1 MMRRLP
7 IIPTIF
13 VLAAVGVMIAL
24 GFWQLDRRA
33 QKEAML
39 ARYAEAQTLS
49 AEVSWPAD
57 PAAREALLFRRTTFD
72 CQVEGKDRPIAGYD
86 RKGTV
91 GWAHSVTCVL
101 PGGARAEVVLGWAKD
116 LAERQWSGGTVRG
129 VIAPGAGNAVRLIAD
144 PPLAGLAASALPDP
158 KTIPNNH
165 WSYAIQWFLFAGV
178 ALLIYGLAL
187 RKRLAA
193 RGDEG

>member
-49 AEVSWPAD
+49 AEVSWPTD
-57 PAAREALLFRRTTFD
+57 PVEQEAALFRRTTID
-72 CQVEGKDRPIAGYD
+72 CRTEGKDAPLAGYD
-86 RKGTV
+86 RQGTV
-91 GWAHSVTCVL
+91 GWAHAVTCVL

-129 VIAPGAGNAVRLIAD
+129 VIAPGAGKSIRLIAD
-144 PPLAGLAASALPDP
+144 PPLAGLAASSLPDP

-178 ALLIYGLAL
+178 ALVIYGLAL

>member
-1 MMRRLP
+1 MIRRIP
-7 IIPTIF
+7 IFSTLL

-33 QKEAML
+33 QKEALL
-39 ARYAEAQTLS
+39 ARYAAAQTLS
-49 AEVSWPAD
+49 AEVAWPTD
-57 PAAREALLFRRTTFD
+57 PAEQERALFRRATIA
-72 CQVEGKDRPIAGYD
+72 CQVEGKDAPLAGYD
-86 RKGTV
+86 RQGTV
-91 GWAHSVTCVL
+91 GWAHAVTCVL

-116 LAERQWSGGTVRG
+116 LAERHWSGGKVQG
-129 VIAPGAGNAVRLIAD
+129 VIAPGAGRSVRLIAD
-144 PPLAGLAASALPDP
+144 PPVAGLAPSAMPDP

-178 ALLIYGLAL
+178 AVVIYALAL

-193 RGDEG
+193 RDGEG

>member
-1 MMRRLP
+1 MIRRVP
-7 IIPTIF
+7 IFATVL

-39 ARYAEAQTLS
+39 ARYAAAQTLA
-49 AEVSWPAD
+49 AEVAWPLD
-57 PAAREALLFRRTTFD
+57 PSQAEAALFRRTTID
-72 CQVEGKDRPIAGYD
+72 CRVEGKDAPLAGYD
-86 RKGTV
+86 RQGTV
-91 GWAHSVTCVL
+91 GWAHAVTCVL

-116 LAERQWSGGTVRG
+116 LTARQWPGGQVRG
-129 VIAPGAGNAVRLIAD
+129 IIAPGAGHSVRLIAD
-144 PPLAGLAASALPDP
+144 PPLAGLAANALPDP

-178 ALLIYGLAL
+178 ALVIYAIAL
-187 RKRLAA
+187 RKRLARSGA
-193 RGDEG
+193 GG

>member
-1 MMRRLP
+1 MIRRLP
-7 IIPTIF
+7 LIPTLI

-39 ARYAEAQTLS
+39 ASYARAQTIS
-49 AEVSWPAD
+49 AEIAWSAD
-57 PAAREALLFRRTTFD
+57 PAAQEAALFRRTTFD
-72 CQVEGKDRPIAGYD
+72 CRVEGKDMPIAGYD

-101 PGGARAEVVLGWAKD
+101 PAGNRAEVVLGWAKD

-129 VIAPGAGNAVRLIAD
+129 VIAPGAGKSVRVIAD

-158 KTIPNNH
+158 ATIPNNH

-187 RKRLAA
+187 RKRLA
-193 RGDEG
+193 GPGGEG

>member
-7 IIPTIF
+7 ILPTIS
-13 VLAAVGVMIAL
+13 VLAAVAVMIAL

-39 ARYAEAQTLS
+39 TRYAEAQTLS
-49 AEVSWPAD
+49 AEVSWPVD
-57 PAAREALLFRRTTFD
+57 PAAQEALLFRRTIFD

-91 GWAHSVTCVL
+91 GWAHSVTCLL
-101 PGGARAEVVLGWAKD
+101 PSGARAEVVLGWTRD

-129 VIAPGAGNAVRLIAD
+129 VIAPGAGKSIRLIAD

-178 ALLIYGLAL
+178 ALVIYGLAL

>member
-1 MMRRLP
+1 MRRLP
-7 IIPTIF
+7 IIPTVF

-33 QKEAML
+33 QKETML
-39 ARYAEAQTLS
+39 ARYAVAQTLS
-49 AEVSWPAD
+49 AEVPWPVD
-57 PAAREALLFRRTTFD
+57 PAAQELALFRRTTID
-72 CQVEGKDRPIAGYD
+72 CRVEGKDAPLAGYD
-86 RKGTV
+86 RTGTV
-91 GWAHSVTCVL
+91 GWAHAVTCVL

-116 LAERQWSGGTVRG
+116 LAERKWSGGTVQG
-129 VIAPGAGNAVRLIAD
+129 VIAPGAGKSVRLIAD

-158 KTIPNNH
+158 KSIPNNH

-178 ALLIYGLAL
+178 ALVIYALAL

-193 RGDEG
+193 RGAED

>member
-1 MMRRLP
+1 MRRLP
-7 IIPTIF
+7 IIPTF
-13 VLAAVGVMIAL
+13 LVLAAVGVMIAL

-33 QKEAML
+33 QKEAIL
-39 ARYAEAQTLS
+39 ARYAAAQTIS
-49 AEVSWPAD
+49 TEVPWPVD
-57 PAAREALLFRRTTFD
+57 PAQQELALFRRTTIN
-72 CQVEGKDRPIAGYD
+72 CRVEGKDSPLAGYD

-91 GWAHSVTCVL
+91 GWAHAVTCVL

-116 LAERQWSGGTVRG
+116 LAERQWSGGTVQG
-129 VIAPGAGNAVRLIAD
+129 VIAPGAGKSVRLIAD
-144 PPLAGLAASALPDP
+144 PPLVGLAASALPDP

-178 ALLIYGLAL
+178 ALLIYALAL

-193 RGDEG
+193 RGAEG

>member
-1 MMRRLP
+1 MRRLP
-7 IIPTIF
+7 IIPTVL

-33 QKEAML
+33 HKEAML
-39 ARYAEAQTLS
+39 ARYATAQTLT
-49 AEVSWPAD
+49 AEVSWPID
-57 PAAREALLFRRTTFD
+57 PAQQEAMLFRRTTLD
-72 CQVEGKDRPIAGYD
+72 CRVEGKDAPLAGYD

-91 GWAHSVTCVL
+91 GWAHAVTCVL

-116 LAERQWSGGTVRG
+116 LAERQWRGGTVRG
-129 VIAPGAGNAVRLIAD
+129 VIAPGAGKSIRLIAD

-158 KTIPNNH
+158 KSIPNNH

-178 ALLIYGLAL
+178 ALVIYALAL

>member
-1 MMRRLP
+1 MRRLP
-7 IIPTIF
+7 IIPTVL

-39 ARYAEAQTLS
+39 ARYATAQTLT
-49 AEVSWPAD
+49 AEVSWPVD
-57 PAAREALLFRRTTFD
+57 PAQQEAMLFRRTTLD
-72 CQVEGKDRPIAGYD
+72 CRVEGKDAPLAGYD

-91 GWAHSVTCVL
+91 GWAHAVTCVL
-101 PGGARAEVVLGWAKD
+101 PGGVRAEVVLGWAKD
-116 LAERQWSGGTVRG
+116 LAERQWRGGTVHG
-129 VIAPGAGNAVRLIAD
+129 VIAPGAGKSIRLIAD

-158 KTIPNNH
+158 KSIPNNH

-178 ALLIYGLAL
+178 ALVIYALAL